1 MFDYSKLPDHMQ
13 DGTRLYIEHGILPGS
28 FLTAV
33 ICNDLFTAMW
43 KADDI
48 NRYRLFDWCSFFYNE
63 APSQCFGSPD
73 KMEKWM
79 AHGGMSG
86 LESKA

>member
-13 DGTRLYIEHGILPGS
+13 DGTRLYIEHGIPPGS

-33 ICNDLFTAMW
+33 ICNDLFTAMG

-48 NRYRLFDWCSFFYNE
+48 NRHRLFDWCSFFYNE
-63 APSQCFGSPD
+63 TPAQCFGSPE
-73 KMEKWM
+73 KMERWM
-79 AHGGMSG
+79 NHGGMSG
-86 LESKA
+86 LKE